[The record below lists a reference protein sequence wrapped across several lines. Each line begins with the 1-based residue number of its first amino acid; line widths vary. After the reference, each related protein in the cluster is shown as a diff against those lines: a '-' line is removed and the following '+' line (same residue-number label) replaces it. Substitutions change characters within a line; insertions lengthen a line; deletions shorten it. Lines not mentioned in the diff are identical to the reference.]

1 MSNDFFESMIDERL
15 SNGDKLSDGEAVII
29 LDEIHRRK
37 GEKEFLDT
45 LNEKLPHLK
54 ERVKEGKFDVSK
66 AKNLNQDIV
75 RQIIAISEKE
85 HITENTSIETNTDS
99 IKTKRLWLSGFCI
112 EAFFMF

>member
-1 MSNDFFESMIDERL
+1 MSDGFFESMIDERL
-15 SNGDKLSDGEAVII
+15 SKGDKLSDGEAVII
-29 LDEIHRRK
+29 LDEIHRKK
-37 GEKEFLDT
+37 GEEDFLDA

-85 HITENTSIETNTDS
+85 YIYENSSIEAS
-99 IKTKRLWLSGFCI
+99 AESKKIKRL
-112 EAFFMF
+112 

>member
-1 MSNDFFESMIDERL
+1 MSNGFFESMIDERL
-15 SNGDKLSDGEAVII
+15 SKGDKLSDGEAVII
-29 LDEIHRRK
+29 LDEIHRKK
-37 GEKEFLDT
+37 GEKDFLDT

-85 HITENTSIETNTDS
+85 YIYENSSIEASAESKT
-99 IKTKRLWLSGFCI
+99 TKRL
-112 EAFFMF
+112 